1 MAKDFDYK
9 TELVKIIGRDQEF
22 VLGSVKVNND
32 TITRVSTW
40 NNKLS
45 LYNGSFMLGEDKQT
59 SEVLSSIF
67 VVVKALREDATQKI
81 LDINKEL
88 QRLAGYDVK
97 YYKPENWRKSFD
109 TYSIN
114 RLMET
119 LGDYQNQLNR
129 KKEWLI
135 KYTETERDTKRKER

>member
-1 MAKDFDYK
+1 MSFYRTAI
-9 TELVKIIGRDQEF
+9 VKIIGRDQEF
-22 VLGSVKVNND
+22 ILGSVKVNND

-45 LYNGSFMLGEDKQT
+45 IYNGSFMLGEDKQT

-67 VVVKALREDATQKI
+67 VVVKALREDATKKI

-129 KKEWLI
+129 KKNG
-135 KYTETERDTKRKER
+135 

>member
-45 LYNGSFMLGEDKQT
+45 IYNGSFMLGEDKQT

-97 YYKPENWRKSFD
+97 YYKPGNWRKSFD

-129 KKEWLI
+129 KKNG
-135 KYTETERDTKRKER
+135 

>member
-45 LYNGSFMLGEDKQT
+45 IYNGSFMLGEDKQT

-129 KKEWLI
+129 KKN
-135 KYTETERDTKRKER
+135 D

>member
-9 TELVKIIGRDQEF
+9 TELVKIIGKDQEF

-45 LYNGSFMLGEDKQT
+45 IYNGAFMLGEDKQT

-67 VVVKALREDATQKI
+67 VVVKALREDATKKI

-129 KKEWLI
+129 KKNG
-135 KYTETERDTKRKER
+135 

>member
-1 MAKDFDYK
+1 MAKDIDYK
-9 TELVKIIGRDQEF
+9 TALVELIGKDQEF
-22 VLGSVKVNND
+22 VLGSVKVNNG

-45 LYNGSFMLGEDKQT
+45 FYNGSFVIGEEELT
-59 SEVLSSIF
+59 SEVLLSVYI
-67 VVVKALREDATQKI
+67 VVKSLREETTQKI

-88 QRLAGYDVK
+88 QRLAGYDVR
-97 YYKPENWRKSFD
+97 YYKSENWRKSFD
-109 TYSIN
+109 SYAIN

-129 KKEWLI
+129 KSNGK
-135 KYTETERDTKRKER
+135 

>member
-9 TELVKIIGRDQEF
+9 TELVKIIGKDQEF

-40 NNKLS
+40 SNKLS
-45 LYNGSFMLGEDKQT
+45 IYNGSFMLGKDKQT

-67 VVVKALREDATQKI
+67 VVVKALREDATKKI

-129 KKEWLI
+129 KKNG
-135 KYTETERDTKRKER
+135 

>member
-1 MAKDFDYK
+1 MEKDFDYK

-22 VLGSVKVNND
+22 ILGSVKVNND

-45 LYNGSFMLGEDKQT
+45 IYNGSFMLGEDKQT

-67 VVVKALREDATQKI
+67 VVVKALREDATKKI

-129 KKEWLI
+129 KKNG
-135 KYTETERDTKRKER
+135 

>member
-45 LYNGSFMLGEDKQT
+45 IYNGSFMLGEDKQT

-67 VVVKALREDATQKI
+67 VVVKALREDATKKI

-129 KKEWLI
+129 KKNG
-135 KYTETERDTKRKER
+135 

>member
-9 TELVKIIGRDQEF
+9 TELVKIIGKDQEF

-45 LYNGSFMLGEDKQT
+45 IYNGAFMLGEDKQT

-67 VVVKALREDATQKI
+67 VVVKALREDATKKI

-114 RLMET
+114 QLMET

-129 KKEWLI
+129 KKNG
-135 KYTETERDTKRKER
+135 

>member
-129 KKEWLI
+129 KKNG
-135 KYTETERDTKRKER
+135 

>member
-22 VLGSVKVNND
+22 VLGSVKVNNN

-45 LYNGSFMLGEDKQT
+45 IYNGSFMLGEDKQT

-67 VVVKALREDATQKI
+67 VVVKALREDATKKI

-129 KKEWLI
+129 KKNG
-135 KYTETERDTKRKER
+135 

>member
-22 VLGSVKVNND
+22 VFGSVKVNND

-45 LYNGSFMLGEDKQT
+45 IYNGSFMLGEDKQT

-67 VVVKALREDATQKI
+67 VVVKALREDATKKI

-129 KKEWLI
+129 KKNG
-135 KYTETERDTKRKER
+135 

>member
-45 LYNGSFMLGEDKQT
+45 IYNGSFMLGEDKQT

-114 RLMET
+114 RLKET

-129 KKEWLI
+129 KKNG
-135 KYTETERDTKRKER
+135 

>member
-1 MAKDFDYK
+1 MEKDFDYK

-22 VLGSVKVNND
+22 ILGSVKVNND

-45 LYNGSFMLGEDKQT
+45 IYNGSFMLGEDKQT

-67 VVVKALREDATQKI
+67 VVVKALREDATKKI

-114 RLMET
+114 RLVET

-129 KKEWLI
+129 KKNG
-135 KYTETERDTKRKER
+135 

>member
-45 LYNGSFMLGEDKQT
+45 IYNGAFMLGEDKQT

-67 VVVKALREDATQKI
+67 VVVKALREDATKKI

-97 YYKPENWRKSFD
+97 YYKPESWRKSFD

-129 KKEWLI
+129 KKNG
-135 KYTETERDTKRKER
+135 

>member
-45 LYNGSFMLGEDKQT
+45 IYNGSFMLGEDKQT

-119 LGDYQNQLNR
+119 LGDYQNQLN
-129 KKEWLI
+129 
-135 KYTETERDTKRKER
+135 

>member
-45 LYNGSFMLGEDKQT
+45 IYNGSFMLGEDKQT

-67 VVVKALREDATQKI
+67 VVVKALREDATKKI

-97 YYKPENWRKSFD
+97 YYKPGNWRKSFD

-129 KKEWLI
+129 KKNG
-135 KYTETERDTKRKER
+135 

>member
-40 NNKLS
+40 NDKLS

-67 VVVKALREDATQKI
+67 LFVKALREDATQKI

-119 LGDYQNQLNR
+119 LEDYQNQLNF
-129 KKEWLI
+129 KKNG
-135 KYTETERDTKRKER
+135 K

>member
-9 TELVKIIGRDQEF
+9 TELVKIIGKDQEF
-22 VLGSVKVNND
+22 ILGSVKVNND

-45 LYNGSFMLGEDKQT
+45 IYNGSFMLGEDKQT

-67 VVVKALREDATQKI
+67 VVVKALREDATKKI

-129 KKEWLI
+129 KKNG
-135 KYTETERDTKRKER
+135 

>member
-9 TELVKIIGRDQEF
+9 TELVKIIGKDQEF
-22 VLGSVKVNND
+22 ILDSVKVNND

-45 LYNGSFMLGEDKQT
+45 IYNGSFMLGEDKQT

-67 VVVKALREDATQKI
+67 VVVKALREDATKKI

-129 KKEWLI
+129 KKNG
-135 KYTETERDTKRKER
+135 

>member
-45 LYNGSFMLGEDKQT
+45 IYNGSFMLGEDKQT

-88 QRLAGYDVK
+88 QRIAGYDVK

-129 KKEWLI
+129 KKNG
-135 KYTETERDTKRKER
+135 

>member
-45 LYNGSFMLGEDKQT
+45 IYNGSFMLGEDKQT

-67 VVVKALREDATQKI
+67 VIVKVLREDATKKI

-129 KKEWLI
+129 KKNG
-135 KYTETERDTKRKER
+135 

>member
-45 LYNGSFMLGEDKQT
+45 IYNGSFMLGEDKQT

-67 VVVKALREDATQKI
+67 FVVKALREDATQKI

-88 QRLAGYDVK
+88 QRIAGYDVK

-129 KKEWLI
+129 KKNG
-135 KYTETERDTKRKER
+135 

>member
-45 LYNGSFMLGEDKQT
+45 IYNGSFMLGEDKQT

-67 VVVKALREDATQKI
+67 VVVKALREDATKKI
-81 LDINKEL
+81 LEINKEL

-129 KKEWLI
+129 KKNG
-135 KYTETERDTKRKER
+135 

>member
-1 MAKDFDYK
+1 MAKYFDYK

-45 LYNGSFMLGEDKQT
+45 IYNGSFMLGEDKQT

-67 VVVKALREDATQKI
+67 VVVKALREDATKKI

-129 KKEWLI
+129 KKNG
-135 KYTETERDTKRKER
+135 

>member
-9 TELVKIIGRDQEF
+9 TELVKIIGKDQEF

-45 LYNGSFMLGEDKQT
+45 IYNGSFMLGEDKQT
-59 SEVLSSIF
+59 NEVLSSIF

-119 LGDYQNQLNR
+119 LRDYKNQLNR
-129 KKEWLI
+129 KKNG
-135 KYTETERDTKRKER
+135 

>member
-9 TELVKIIGRDQEF
+9 TELVKIIGKDQEF
-22 VLGSVKVNND
+22 ILGSVKVNND

-129 KKEWLI
+129 KKNG
-135 KYTETERDTKRKER
+135 

>member
-1 MAKDFDYK
+1 MEKDFDYK

-22 VLGSVKVNND
+22 ILGSVKVNND

-45 LYNGSFMLGEDKQT
+45 IYNGSFMLGEDKQT

-67 VVVKALREDATQKI
+67 VVVKALREDATKKI

-88 QRLAGYDVK
+88 QRLAGYDGK

-129 KKEWLI
+129 KKNG
-135 KYTETERDTKRKER
+135 

>member
-32 TITRVSTW
+32 TITRISTW

-45 LYNGSFMLGEDKQT
+45 IYNGSFMLGEDKQT

-67 VVVKALREDATQKI
+67 VVVKALREDATKKI

-129 KKEWLI
+129 KKNG
-135 KYTETERDTKRKER
+135 

>member
-1 MAKDFDYK
+1 MAKNFDYK

-45 LYNGSFMLGEDKQT
+45 IYNGSFMLGEDKQT

-129 KKEWLI
+129 KKN
-135 KYTETERDTKRKER
+135 D

>member
-9 TELVKIIGRDQEF
+9 TELVKNIGRDQEF

-45 LYNGSFMLGEDKQT
+45 IYNGSFMLGEDKQT

-129 KKEWLI
+129 KKNG
-135 KYTETERDTKRKER
+135 

>member
-9 TELVKIIGRDQEF
+9 TELVKIIGKDQEF

-45 LYNGSFMLGEDKQT
+45 IYNGSFMLGEDKQT

-97 YYKPENWRKSFD
+97 YYKPENWHKSFD

-129 KKEWLI
+129 KKNG
-135 KYTETERDTKRKER
+135 

>member
-9 TELVKIIGRDQEF
+9 TELVKIIGKDQEF

-45 LYNGSFMLGEDKQT
+45 IYNGSFMLGEDKQT

-67 VVVKALREDATQKI
+67 VVVKALREDATKKI

-129 KKEWLI
+129 KKNG
-135 KYTETERDTKRKER
+135 

>member
-22 VLGSVKVNND
+22 VLGSVNVNND

-40 NNKLS
+40 NNRLS

-67 VVVKALREDATQKI
+67 LFVKALREDATQKI

-88 QRLAGYDVK
+88 QRIAGYDVR

-109 TYSIN
+109 TYTIN
-114 RLMET
+114 RLLET
-119 LGDYQNQLNR
+119 LEDYQNQLNF
-129 KKEWLI
+129 KKNG
-135 KYTETERDTKRKER
+135 K

>member
-22 VLGSVKVNND
+22 VLGSVNVNND

-45 LYNGSFMLGEDKQT
+45 IYNGSFMLGEDKQT

-67 VVVKALREDATQKI
+67 LFVKALREDATQKI

-129 KKEWLI
+129 KKNG
-135 KYTETERDTKRKER
+135 